1 MFTGKISQTWEVTT
15 EGTYGEFSTPAGRVS
30 YLLTKAKLGRDTS
43 KESTLTRYL
52 APVREVLDVAEMDF
66 NQLLQ
71 RDLDDYRVAT
81 DLVDYLLK
89 PKFGGPAFYTPILA
103 ALLPFDGANPVDYYP
118 SIDANATSF
127 KDSDGIFWQQVQYG
141 NAFRVLRLATDEEGT
156 NLNPIKL
163 GRLEFNTALNKLVV
177 IDGQHRAMAL
187 LAIRR
192 TVDKDWESK
201 GNRYRFFYEKR
212 VSELL
217 KSSSVD
223 LMSIEF
229 PVCICWFPDLSPEKT
244 PMTNPHQAARKLFV
258 DVNQNAKKPSKSRLI
273 LLSDTSLIPIFI
285 RALLNRLRDDD
296 APFPLHVIEYDY
308 PSDRG
313 ESFPVRPLA
322 LANIVI
328 LENALKLALLGPD
341 KYIKS
346 VDLRIASRTSRADED
361 SRLRRELEVKDWLTQ
376 EIADEGISEQITFDR
391 EELGNENFPRSQADQ
406 IVNRFM
412 EVWGNTILKILAN
425 FFPFKCHIEAVK
437 AIEDTWTVAAA
448 HGELAKDAMFRGLGI
463 YWTLKTDY
471 EQWEENNK
479 IARER
484 GDRQHDKT
492 ETGKAWEAVLEK
504 EKEFTQERAK
514 RLFERKKDV
523 DEEPLRS
530 AENTFSTLR
539 TQAFISGAVLALAS
553 LKQDLGYDSATFNQR
568 VDVWIE
574 SWNQALKLSSKRIYL
589 FDRRHP
595 EAFLKLSR
603 LESPFS
609 VYFRYLLLELMAS
622 LDNSELNDKEK
633 DAVKKL
639 LSKARKLYLEELI
652 SQQEKALRRTEPTL
666 STSARSSQAKASG
679 ENLLRELCKT
689 WFNLKKDDFNQWLA
703 GTPITVA
710 PATVQSEEDES
721 LELEDEDEEVE
732 QDDVP
737 LE

>member
-1 MFTGKISQTWEVTT
+1 MFAGRISQTWEVTT

-103 ALLPFDGANPVDYYP
+103 ALLPFDGANPVNYYP
-118 SIDANATSF
+118 PIDPNTTSF
-127 KDSDGIFWQQVQYG
+127 KDSDNIFWQQSQYG
-141 NAFRVLRLATDEEGT
+141 NAFRVLRLATDDAGI

-192 TVDKDWESK
+192 TIDKDWESK

-212 VSELL
+212 VNELL

-223 LMSIEF
+223 LMGIEF
-229 PVCICWFPDLSPEKT
+229 PVCICWFPDLDPQKT

-285 RALLNRLRDDD
+285 RALLNQLRDDG
-296 APFPLHVIEYDY
+296 ALFPLHVIEYDY

-341 KYIKS
+341 KYIKN
-346 VDLRIASRTSRADED
+346 VDSRIASRTSRADED
-361 SRLRRELEVKDWLTQ
+361 SRLRRELEVKNWLTQ
-376 EIADEGISEQITFDR
+376 EILEEGISEQITFER
-391 EELGNENFPRSQADQ
+391 EELGNENFPRSQVDQ
-406 IVNRFM
+406 IIHKFM
-412 EVWGNTILKILAN
+412 EVWGNIVLKILAN
-425 FFPFKCHIEAVK
+425 FLPFKCHIEAVK
-437 AIEDTWTVAAA
+437 TIENTWTVAAA

-479 IARER
+479 IAKER
-484 GDRQHDKT
+484 GDRLHDKT

-504 EKEFTQERAK
+504 EREFTQERAK
-514 RLFERKKDV
+514 RLFDRKKDL
-523 DEEPLRS
+523 DEETLRS
-530 AENTFSTLR
+530 AENTFATLR
-539 TQAFISGAVLALAS
+539 TQAFISGAILTVAS
-553 LKQDLGYDSATFNQR
+553 LKQDLGYDSATLNRR

-574 SWNQALKLSSKRIYL
+574 CWNQALKANSKRVYL
-589 FDRRHP
+589 FDRKQDD
-595 EAFLKLSR
+595 AFLKLPR

-622 LDNSELNDKEK
+622 LDNPGLEDKEK
-633 DAVKKL
+633 ESVRKL
-639 LSKARKLYLEELI
+639 LGKARKLYLEELI
-652 SQQEKALRRTEPTL
+652 SQQEKALRRTEPSL
-666 STSARSSQAKASG
+666 STSARNSQAKERG
-679 ENLLRELCKT
+679 EKLLRELCKT
-689 WFNLKKDDFNQWLA
+689 WFSIKKDDFNQWLD
-703 GTPITVA
+703 GISVTVA
-710 PATVQSEEDES
+710 SDVIP
-721 LELEDEDEEVE
+721 LEDEISDLGNEEDNE
-732 QDDVP
+732 DDAL
-737 LE
+737 LEE

>member
-1 MFTGKISQTWEVTT
+1 M
-15 EGTYGEFSTPAGRVS
+15 
-30 YLLTKAKLGRDTS
+30 
-43 KESTLTRYL
+43 
-52 APVREVLDVAEMDF
+52 REVLDVAEMDF

-103 ALLPFDGANPVDYYP
+103 ALLPFDGANPVNYYP
-118 SIDANATSF
+118 PIEPDATSF
-127 KDSDGIFWQQVQYG
+127 KDSDGIFWQQSQYG
-141 NAFRVLRLATDEEGT
+141 NAFRVLRLATDEAGT

-212 VSELL
+212 VNELL
-217 KSSSVD
+217 RSSSVD
-223 LMSIEF
+223 LMRIEF
-229 PVCICWFPDLSPEKT
+229 PVCICWFPDLDPEQT

-285 RALLNRLRDDD
+285 RALLNQLRDDD
-296 APFPLHVIEYDY
+296 ALFPLHVIEYDY

-341 KYIKS
+341 KYIKN
-346 VDLRIASRTSRADED
+346 VDLRISSRTSRADED
-361 SRLRRELEVKDWLTQ
+361 SRLRRELEVKNWLTQ
-376 EIADEGISEQITFDR
+376 EIAEEGISEQITFER
-391 EELGNENFPRSQADQ
+391 EELGNENFPRSQVEQ
-406 IVNRFM
+406 IIHKFM
-412 EVWGNTILKILAN
+412 EVWGNITLKILAN
-425 FFPFKCHIEAVK
+425 FLPFKCHIEAVK

-484 GDRQHDKT
+484 GDRPHDKT

-504 EKEFTQERAK
+504 EREFTQERAK
-514 RLFERKKDV
+514 RLFDRKKDL
-523 DEEPLRS
+523 DEESLRS
-530 AENTFSTLR
+530 AENTFATLR
-539 TQAFISGAVLALAS
+539 TQAFISGAILTVAS
-553 LKQDLGYDSATFNQR
+553 LKQDLGYDAAALNRR

-574 SWNQALKLSSKRIYL
+574 CWNQALKASSKRAYL
-589 FDRRHP
+589 FDRKQQD
-595 EAFLKLSR
+595 AFLKLPR

-622 LDNSELNDKEK
+622 LDNSGLEDKEK
-633 DAVKKL
+633 ESVKKL
-639 LSKARKLYLEELI
+639 LGKARKLYLEELI
-652 SQQEKALRRTEPTL
+652 SQQEKALRRTEPSL
-666 STSARSSQAKASG
+666 STSARNSQAKEKG
-679 ENLLRELCKT
+679 EGVLRELCKT
-689 WFNLKKDDFNQWLA
+689 WFSIKKDDFNQWLA
-703 GTPITVA
+703 GISVKVA
-710 PATVQSEEDES
+710 SDLIRSEEDEVS
-721 LELEDEDEEVE
+721 DLEDEEGNEDDALLEE
-732 QDDVP
+732 
-737 LE
+737 